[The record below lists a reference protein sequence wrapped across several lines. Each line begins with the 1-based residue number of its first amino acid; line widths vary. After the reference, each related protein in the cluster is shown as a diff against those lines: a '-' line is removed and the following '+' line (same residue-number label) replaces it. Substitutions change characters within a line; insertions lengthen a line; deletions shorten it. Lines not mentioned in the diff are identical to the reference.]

1 MACYLKELDLTMTED
16 EYEMFQDIPAKESGS
31 TNEAYGIPYDKFKN
45 YLKTV
50 GKPTPKKKLIENII
64 K

>member
-45 YLKTV
+45 YLK
-50 GKPTPKKKLIENII
+50 KKLIENII